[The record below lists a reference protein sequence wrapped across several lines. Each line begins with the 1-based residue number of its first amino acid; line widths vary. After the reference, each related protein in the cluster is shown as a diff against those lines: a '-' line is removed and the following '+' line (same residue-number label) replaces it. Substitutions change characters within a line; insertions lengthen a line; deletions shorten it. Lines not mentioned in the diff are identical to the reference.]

1 MDDYDDFG
9 NEIPTDEPEIA
20 GDWQRDVDEREEPD
34 DPASDLREADRRR
47 AAKAAAPADSIAFQ
61 QQFERALNPV
71 AEPETTQDG
80 DDTPLIRRLRE
91 IAVGD
96 PQWTEL
102 ADELLYIAQERE
114 DKKKAAAASALGPR
128 EAVGG
133 PELAWDARDLTAVEF
148 KALTEASLG
157 GSRLPPPGSDPRG
170 WRLMLKSLGIG

>member
-1 MDDYDDFG
+1 MFDYDDL
-9 NEIPTDEPEIA
+9 
-20 GDWQRDVDEREEPD
+20 GDDMPGDGQGAEAVRDEPD
-34 DPASDLREADRRR
+34 DPESDLREADRRR

-71 AEPETTQDG
+71 VEPETNQDG
-80 DDTPLIRRLRE
+80 EDTPLIRRLRE

-96 PQWTEL
+96 PQWAEL
-102 ADELLYIAQERE
+102 AEELAYIAQERE
-114 DKKKAAAASALGPR
+114 DKKKAAAASALGPI

-157 GSRLPPPGSDPRG
+157 GSRLPPPGSDPRA
-170 WRLMLKSLGIG
+170 WRLMLKSVGIG